1 MIGKRTAGALFCCTM
16 IGTAAGSFVGWS
28 TDQLQA
34 DQSSPVPA
42 AVASVEPQASNRTAK
57 SDRLAPLKIAN
68 RQPTASGSVGWHLAS
83 LQPADTTRDEPALAP
98 AAGALAFAPAFA
110 PPMQQVESAPQVTP
124 SPKPERP
131 KAAAAPSNAILDD
144 AQIASIKRRLRLT
157 SQQAQYWPAVEIA
170 LRDLARQQAMEARKR
185 HSHKQPPPLDVNSA
199 EVQRLIQAA
208 MPLLQQLRED
218 QKREVRTLVRVLG
231 LTTVASYI

>member
-1 MIGKRTAGALFCCTM
+1 M

-42 AVASVEPQASNRTAK
+42 AVASVKPQAANRTAK
-57 SDRLAPLKIAN
+57 SDRLAPLKIMN
-68 RQPTASGSVGWHLAS
+68 RQPTAAGSVGWHLAS
-83 LQPADTTRDEPALAP
+83 LQPADMPRDEPALAP
-98 AAGALAFAPAFA
+98 AAGALAFAP
-110 PPMQQVESAPQVTP
+110 PTQQVEPAPQVTP
-124 SPKPERP
+124 PSKPERP
-131 KAAAAPSNAILDD
+131 KAATAPSNAILDD

-157 SQQAQYWPAVEIA
+157 SQQARHWPAVEVA
-170 LRDLARQQAMEARKR
+170 LRDLAHQQAMEARKR
-185 HSHKQPPPLDVNSA
+185 HSHKPPPPLDVNSA